1 MVGLAEQGV
10 ESTRVK
16 EKPAIKTPQQML
28 KIITMFV
35 VLIMCK
41 YNQFGMF
48 ITREGEHDAYHYG
61 LSS

>member
-16 EKPAIKTPQQML
+16 EKTTIKRPQQML
-28 KIITMFV
+28 KIITVFV
-35 VLIMCK
+35 VFILRK

-48 ITREGEHDAYHYG
+48 ITREGEHEAYHYG